1 MAKKVEKVESENN
14 GLKNGMKLQCIETDR
29 EGNIFVVD
37 NEQAQGAMVA
47 YFQDEVGRYID
58 EEFKTN
64 DKTIAEKV
72 EKLHKDLSNLIDD
85 RLAKIAEDVASR
97 MLSHKIREEINQKV
111 NEKLGLVTKLI
122 NAEMESEG

>member
-1 MAKKVEKVESENN
+1 MAKKAEKVELENN
-14 GLKNGMKLQCIETDR
+14 GLKNGTKLQCVETDR

-37 NEQAQGAMVA
+37 NEQAQSAMVS
-47 YFQDEVGRYID
+47 YFQDEIGRYID
-58 EEFKTN
+58 EEFKAN

-72 EKLHKDLSNLIDD
+72 EKLHTDLSNLIDD

-111 NEKLGLVTKLI
+111 NEKLGLVTKMI